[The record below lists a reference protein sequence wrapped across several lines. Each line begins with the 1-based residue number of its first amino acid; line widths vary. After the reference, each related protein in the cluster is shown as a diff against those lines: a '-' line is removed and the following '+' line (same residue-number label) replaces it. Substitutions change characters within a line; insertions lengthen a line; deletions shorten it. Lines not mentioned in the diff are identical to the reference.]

1 MSSNIPREVD
11 PYLLKLDLTACTW
24 GRRDQN
30 TTRPDRVKLFQHVLA
45 SWTQAQSSCTWSLRR
60 RPKSRFTHRFCWP
73 HTTSSVFPGL
83 PRPSMNINEH
93 HMYQKS
99 GHPKWFN
106 AASLILRQN
115 DDHRFPLSIDSMSSR
130 SLLLDEPSAP
140 SSELYPAAPEQAA
153 VQISSPTEF
162 PKCEL
167 HPFRRFGPYDV
178 HRCFPTVFQRH
189 VSFAPSP
196 EGLLFEFFFVLQ
208 ASGVCH
214 EAWAAPSNQVEYP
227 QQKFLHR
234 FQWWVSTMSQI
245 LLLCKIQSIEIGETS
260 MTNMVSPQRSMNVL
274 DSSRV
279 RSWRAALSNTD
290 NYHTKRYK
298 KYD

>member
-1 MSSNIPREVD
+1 MPHSVAKLPCVHNSRMSKIQNPWDLLVSCACFAVLKLQTAPCQATFQGKLT
-11 PYLLKLDLTACTW
+11 PYLLKFDLTACTW

-30 TTRPDRVKLFQHVLA
+30 TTKPDRVKLFQHVLA

-93 HMYQKS
+93 HTYQKS

-115 DDHRFPLSIDSMSSR
+115 DDHCFPLSIDSTSSR

-140 SSELYPAAPEQAA
+140 SSELYPAAPEQAV
-153 VQISSPTEF
+153 VQISSPTEL

-167 HPFRRFGPYDV
+167 HPFRRLPYDV
-178 HRCFPTVFQRH
+178 HRCFPTVFQRLFRTK
-189 VSFAPSP
+189 SWGPS
-196 EGLLFEFFFVLQ
+196 L
-208 ASGVCH
+208 
-214 EAWAAPSNQVEYP
+214 W
-227 QQKFLHR
+227 
-234 FQWWVSTMSQI
+234 I
-245 LLLCKIQSIEIGETS
+245 LLRSSGLWS
-260 MTNMVSPQRSMNVL
+260 MS
-274 DSSRV
+274 
-279 RSWRAALSNTD
+279 
-290 NYHTKRYK
+290 
-298 KYD
+298 